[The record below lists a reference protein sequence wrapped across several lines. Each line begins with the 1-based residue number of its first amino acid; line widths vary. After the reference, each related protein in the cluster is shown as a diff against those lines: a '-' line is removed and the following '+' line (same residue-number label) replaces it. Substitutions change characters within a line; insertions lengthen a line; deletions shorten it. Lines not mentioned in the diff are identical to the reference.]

1 MNFNELFTLLNSY
14 NDTDPCWYL
23 YIEVKNEN
31 TDLKISIESQLN
43 TLLTEIRDTKQT
55 KAQ

>member
-14 NDTDPCWYL
+14 NETDPCWYL

-43 TLLTEIRDTKQT
+43 TLLTEIRDTK
-55 KAQ
+55 